1 MGLIHE
7 WLIFMGFHAGKYT
20 VRPMYPS
27 WAKEWSCAL
36 PHRAI
41 AQSDDEDQV
50 SWVVGGGCL
59 GANPWAGTSGCFFG
73 LLLLGD
79 MMHVIFF
86 LERFG
91 GRDHVPS
98 Y

>member
-1 MGLIHE
+1 
-7 WLIFMGFHAGKYT
+7 MGFHAGKYT

-41 AQSDDEDQV
+41 AQSEDEDQV
-50 SWVVGGGCL
+50 WWVVGVWGRIL
-59 GANPWAGTSGCFFG
+59 GLELQGFFG